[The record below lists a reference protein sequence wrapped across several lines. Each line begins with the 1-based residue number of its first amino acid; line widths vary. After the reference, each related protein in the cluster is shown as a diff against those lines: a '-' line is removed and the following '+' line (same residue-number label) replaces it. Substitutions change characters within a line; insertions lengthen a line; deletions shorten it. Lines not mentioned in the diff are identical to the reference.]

1 MKFTKHFEGTTGD
14 ILSDNINRFVKANG
28 IENYRVQYQIV
39 VTSDRYTV
47 HHAIMIYEIKE
58 SEWDG

>member
-28 IENYRVQYQIV
+28 IEDYRVQYQIV
-39 VTSDRYTV
+39 VTSNRYTV
-47 HHAIMIYEIKE
+47 HHAIMTYEIKE
-58 SEWDG
+58 IE

>member
-39 VTSDRYTV
+39 VTSDRY
-47 HHAIMIYEIKE
+47 KE